1 MGQSTDGEISF
12 GYIFEE
18 GFEFP
23 WDEKWDDIEDW
34 WRDVNG
40 FIPTFYPYDDR
51 GEYKA
56 GVTSEHIDAYFDEKH
71 EWDKNNYPVPVQ
83 LVNYCSGECPMY
95 ILAVPGSVVTANRG
109 YPKVIN
115 LVILISANEQKSA
128 LLDFCLKYE
137 IDIKDQEEPLWR
149 VSSCW
154 N

>member
-23 WDEKWDDIEDW
+23 WDQYDDIEDW

-40 FIPTFYPYDDR
+40 FAPTFYPYNEE
-51 GEYKA
+51 GGHKP
-56 GVTSEHIDAYFDEKH
+56 GVTKDQIDAYFDEKR
-71 EWDKNNYPVPVQ
+71 EWVKNNSFPVQ

-95 ILAVPGSVVTANRG
+95 ILAVPGSVLTANRG
-109 YPKVIN
+109 YPKVITEMT
-115 LVILISANEQKSA
+115 VTNEQKAA
-128 LLDFCLKYE
+128 LLDFCVKYE
-137 IDIKDQEEPLWR
+137 IDLEEQEPLWR

-154 N
+154 D